1 MTGLQKKT
9 GYRRLVFLSLVLIIC
24 APFIIAYRLA
34 PGDSVWIPVGLFVG
48 MFQIGAFFGPFFAS
62 IQGLIPPEVRSTV
75 IAFSIF
81 LMNVIGIGIGIT
93 LAGLSIDL
101 MIAYGIEEPY
111 SLTLIGFSL
120 FSFLAMPCFLFA
132 GLRYNRDR
140 EKLNITESL

>member
-1 MTGLQKKT
+1 
-9 GYRRLVFLSLVLIIC
+9 
-24 APFIIAYRLA
+24 
-34 PGDSVWIPVGLFVG
+34 

-101 MIAYGIEEPY
+101 MISYGIEEPY